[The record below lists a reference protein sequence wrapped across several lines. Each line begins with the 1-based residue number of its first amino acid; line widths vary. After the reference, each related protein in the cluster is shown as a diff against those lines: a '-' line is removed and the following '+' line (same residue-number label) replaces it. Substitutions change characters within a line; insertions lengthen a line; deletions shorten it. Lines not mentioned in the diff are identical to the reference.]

1 MKDFDGK
8 VAVVTGSAG
17 GIGRAL
23 VERFTDEGMRAVV
36 ADIDAALVAETSA
49 ALRDEGREVI
59 GVVTDV
65 TDLASLEALRD
76 ATLDAFGAVDVLCNN
91 AGVGS
96 ASEGQMWEHHVND
109 WHWSLDVNVIGVING
124 LNAFLPTML
133 AQDTEGAVV
142 NTTSGNGGFTP
153 MIHSAVYATTK
164 AALTCLTECLWG
176 QLREIDAK
184 ITAHLLYPSTRTPGM
199 LKTGIWQP
207 GRNRHERY
215 DRPGAPPADTGR
227 DQLTPMEQ
235 RAAAAGQE
243 LTWAPLSEVADL
255 CFEGIRDDVFWM
267 SNSTGDEPNPGSP
280 ASSLLR
286 AQSQIARSQPE
297 YLIQAANVM
306 TGRKAGAKD

>member
-1 MKDFDGK
+1 VKEFNGK

-36 ADIDAALVAETSA
+36 ADIDAKLVDATVGE
-49 ALRDEGREVI
+49 LRDQGRDVI

-65 TDLASLEALRD
+65 TEPASLEALRD
-76 ATLDAFGAVDVLCNN
+76 ATLEAYGAVDVLCNN

-96 ASEGQMWEHHVND
+96 ASEGHLWEHHVND
-109 WHWSLDVNVIGVING
+109 WRWSFDVNVIGAING
-124 LNAFLPTML
+124 VDAFLPTML

-176 QLREIDAK
+176 QLHELDSK
-184 ITAHLLYPSTRTPGM
+184 VTAHLLYPSTRTPGM
-199 LKTGIWQP
+199 LKTGIWNP
-207 GRNRHERY
+207 GRNRHARY

-227 DQLTPMEQ
+227 DQLTPMLQ
-235 RAAAAGQE
+235 RAEAAGQE

-255 CFEGIRDDVFWM
+255 CFEGIRDGVFWI
-267 SNSTGDEPNPGSP
+267 SQPADDDPRPGSA

-286 AQSQIARSQPE
+286 ARSQFDRSAPE
-297 YLIQAANVM
+297 YLVQAPNVM